1 MRSLPGISPTAFLVI
16 GSCLILYFLP
26 AILGWKK
33 RNAREICWLNFVI
46 GWSGVGWVIALSC
59 ALTKDPPPQVVIN
72 QRAVPGL
79 RPVLCKNCG
88 RHSTA
93 ATICGVC
100 GQALAA

>member
-1 MRSLPGISPTAFLVI
+1 MGSFSSISVTGFLVI

-26 AILGWKK
+26 AIIGWKR
-33 RNAREICWLNFVI
+33 RNARELFWLNFVI
-46 GWSGVGWVIALSC
+46 GWSVEGWIIALTQ
-59 ALTKDPPPQVVIN
+59 ALTKNTPTKAVIN
-72 QRAVPGL
+72 LRSARAL

-88 RHSTA
+88 KHSTA